1 MISSIHIKN
10 FKTLKDT
17 GEVPIKPLTLLTGVN
32 GTGKSSLI
40 QVLLLLRQSHK
51 KGILAEEKK
60 IILKGD
66 LINIG
71 KGRDALYHF
80 ANSDE
85 HIEFDIEFTPQYDF
99 PDVDVGNKEHLILEY
114 KPDDI
119 ILTPYRDYNAANE
132 NDKSSNEDNNLS
144 DDEAQYAALKAY
156 EEEKRRN
163 TARELFFYN
172 PESLFNKNFQYLK
185 AMHSEPQETYKEGI
199 IDEDNPLGLK
209 GEKTIHYLNHHANR
223 KQITFDN
230 LHHPNAKSRGLVHEV
245 DAWLGEIS
253 PNVRLK
259 TTKIPGSELIIAGY
273 EFGTQN
279 DYTDA
284 FKPKN
289 VGFDISYVL
298 PVITAILSA
307 EPGRLIIIENPEAH
321 LHPRGQARM
330 GRLMALA
337 AQNYIQLIV
346 ETHSDHIL
354 NGIRVAVKKDKVD
367 ADRVSLLYFKREIEN
382 REHRAKII
390 IPKIDQ
396 DGRIDKWPDGFF
408 DEWENMLDELI

>member
-1 MISSIHIKN
+1 MISSLHIKN

-40 QVLLLLRQSHK
+40 QALLIMRQSQI
-51 KGILAEEKK
+51 GRSDGA
-60 IILKGD
+60 IILGGRLVD
-66 LINIG
+66 IG
-71 KGRDALYHF
+71 TGRDALYYF
-80 ANSDE
+80 ADKNDE
-85 HIEFDIEFTPQYDF
+85 TIKFEVNFGKDINRSWEVKYEAAKEVLSGAIAEVNWENYKDKMYDT
-99 PDVDVGNKEHLILEY
+99 L
-114 KPDDI
+114 
-119 ILTPYRDYNAANE
+119 
-132 NDKSSNEDNNLS
+132 
-144 DDEAQYAALKAY
+144 
-156 EEEKRRN
+156 
-163 TARELFFYN
+163 REQ
-172 PESLFNKNFQYLK
+172 SLFNNDFQYLK
-185 AMHSEPQETYKEGI
+185 AMHTEPQETYKEGI

-223 KQITFDN
+223 KQIAFEN
-230 LHHPNAKSRGLVHEV
+230 LHHKNAKSKGLLHEV

-273 EFGTQN
+273 EFGTRN

-289 VGFDISYVL
+289 VGFGISYVL

-307 EPGRLIIIENPEAH
+307 ESGRLLILENPEAH

-337 AQNYIQLIV
+337 AQNDIQLII

-354 NGIRVAVKKDKVD
+354 NGIRVAVKKEEVD
-367 ADRVSLLYFKREIEN
+367 AERVGLLYFEREIEN

-390 IPKIDQ
+390 IPTIDK
-396 DGRIDKWPDGFF
+396 DGRLDKWPDGFF
-408 DEWENMLDELI
+408 DEWEKMLDELI

>member
-32 GTGKSSLI
+32 GTGKSSMI
-40 QVLLLLRQSHK
+40 QVLLLILQSHW
-51 KGILAEEKK
+51 GRWEHFGTL
-60 IILKGD
+60 D
-66 LINIG
+66 LSGYLVDIG
-71 KGRDALYHF
+71 TFKDALYHF
-80 ANSDE
+80 ASKDDE
-85 HIEFDIEFTPQYDF
+85 QITIKINFTNEAYLHFKYLYYPTSKMLHPIQD
-99 PDVDVGNKEHLILEY
+99 DDLENQR
-114 KPDDI
+114 KSQH
-119 ILTPYRDYNAANE
+119 
-132 NDKSSNEDNNLS
+132 DKSGDTSIAGKD
-144 DDEAQYAALKAY
+144 
-156 EEEKRRN
+156 
-163 TARELFFYN
+163 
-172 PESLFNKNFQYLK
+172 FQYLN
-185 AMHSEPQETYKEGI
+185 AMHIGPQETYKEGKI
-199 IDEDNPLGLK
+199 ESSNPLGSM
-209 GEKTIHYLNHHANR
+209 GEYTIHYLNHHANR

-245 DAWLGEIS
+245 AAWLGEIS

-289 VGFDISYVL
+289 VGFGISYVL